1 MKVFLSHSSENFK
14 AAQEICAIIE
24 KEGYKCFL
32 APRDIRS
39 GHEYAE
45 EIIDGIDG
53 SDVMLLL
60 LSDKSNSSPHVLRE
74 VERAVSKKIPI
85 VVYELEKVQL
95 SKSMEY
101 FLMTHQWVDSKA
113 DKGYKSILTCLSGF
127 AAKAARTES
136 EDPDSVTVGDPR
148 AYDLADDDTKSD
160 KKTKIAVIVAAVSL
174 FLLIVGVVVLVNVI
188 NVADAV
194 INSSD
199 AETSQSTTTQSAA
212 LTEMTTSDTEQ
223 TAMQTTADTTTTAA
237 TTTQTTTSA
246 TTTTAATTQTTTE
259 YVPVIAE
266 PVIDVELGDT
276 VVLGQY
282 NGAPIEWRV
291 IKLNDDGKSAVVI
304 ADKVLT
310 MKCFDAA
317 ESGTYNYYLD
327 ESYWSVPDSELDDL
341 MMQLVRGDNR
351 WAYSNIRTWLNSER
365 ENVQYEDQPPSSI
378 AMSEKINGYDDEPGF
393 LHDFTDEEIDAILTT
408 QVETYGLVTE
418 DKVFLLSEEELQW
431 LVDADVS
438 KYGEPTPEA
447 VEQDDSNW
455 YIIDHN
461 DLGVDNHFWWL
472 RTTVEGSACEA
483 YTVGNSRYGGNLVA
497 KIVGA
502 EGFGIRPA
510 MTIDLTSDAFTIQ

>member
-1 MKVFLSHSSENFK
+1 MKVFLSHSSENSK
-14 AAQEICAIIE
+14 EVREVCALIE
-24 KEGYKCFL
+24 KEGYDCFL

-45 EIIDGIDG
+45 EIIDGIDS
-53 SDVMLLL
+53 SDVMLLF
-60 LSDKSNSSPHVLRE
+60 LSEKSNSSPHVLRE

-101 FLMTHQWVDSKA
+101 FLMTHQWVDTEA

-127 AAKAARTES
+127 SAKDAPEEKQEHASNDAGEPHT
-136 EDPDSVTVGDPR
+136 
-148 AYDLADDDTKSD
+148 YDLTNDDNKSD
-160 KKTKIAVIVAAVSL
+160 KSALISVIVVAVSL
-174 FLLIVGVVVLVNVI
+174 LLLIVGAVVAFNLLNS
-188 NVADAV
+188 ADV
-194 INSSD
+194 KDDILTSS
-199 AETSQSTTTQSAA
+199 EPQTSMSTTTQSTSAPEVTSASTTQQTTTTAA
-212 LTEMTTSDTEQ
+212 STTS
-223 TAMQTTADTTTTAA
+223 ATTTTAA
-237 TTTQTTTSA
+237 TTTQTTT
-246 TTTTAATTQTTTE
+246 E
-259 YVPVIAE
+259 YIPVDVE
-266 PVIDVELGDT
+266 PVIDIELGDT
-276 VVLGQY
+276 VVMGQY

-291 IKLNDDGKSAVVI
+291 IKFNDDGKSAVVL
-304 ADKVLT
+304 ADKILT

-317 ESGTYNYYLD
+317 ESGTYNYYLGD
-327 ESYWSVPDSELDDL
+327 SYWTVPDSELDEL

-393 LHDFTDEEIDAILTT
+393 LHHFTDEEIDAILTT

-455 YIIDHN
+455 YMVDHN
-461 DLGVDNHFWWL
+461 DQGVDNHFWWL
-472 RTTVEGSACEA
+472 RTTVDGSACEA
-483 YTVGNSRYGGNLVA
+483 YTVGNSRYEGRLVEN
-497 KIVGA
+497 IVGA

-510 MTIDLTSDAFTIQ
+510 MTIDLTSDAFTNQ